1 MSALLML
8 DLTLIA
14 GVVGACVC
22 GWMHV
27 LMCAIVD
34 VFMWSLKF
42 VEHGCWR
49 APVVR
54 SEAAVIMILRR
65 VRRKRSGRSRVGAA
79 NI

>member
-1 MSALLML
+1 MRVCVDVCVWM
-8 DLTLIA
+8 
-14 GVVGACVC
+14 GAC
-22 GWMHV
+22 
-27 LMCAIVD
+27 VD

-54 SEAAVIMILRR
+54 SEAAVIMIARR
-65 VRRKRSGRSRVGAA
+65 VRRKRSGRGRVGAA